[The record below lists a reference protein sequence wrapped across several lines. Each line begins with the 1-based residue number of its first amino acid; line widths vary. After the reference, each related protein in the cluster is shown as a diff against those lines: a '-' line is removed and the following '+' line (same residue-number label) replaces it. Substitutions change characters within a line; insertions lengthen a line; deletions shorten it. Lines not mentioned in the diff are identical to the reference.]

1 MNIEERRTLA
11 EPIKGK
17 VEELERPPLGEIRII
32 IRGTST
38 GSLSKAKKT
47 YLREVQNVQIFG
59 RPPRMIRED
68 EPAITF

>member
-1 MNIEERRTLA
+1 M
-11 EPIKGK
+11 KGK
-17 VEELERPPLGEIRII
+17 VEELEHPPLGEIRII
-32 IRGTST
+32 IRDTST

-68 EPAITF
+68 ELAITF

>member
-1 MNIEERRTLA
+1 M
-11 EPIKGK
+11 KGK
-17 VEELERPPLGEIRII
+17 VEELERPPLRKIRII

-38 GSLSKAKKT
+38 GSLSKTKKT

>member
-1 MNIEERRTLA
+1 M
-11 EPIKGK
+11 KGK
-17 VEELERPPLGEIRII
+17 VEELERPPLGKIRII

-38 GSLSKAKKT
+38 GSLSKTKKT